1 MRHDVAIYS
10 PFAAEQ
16 YSRSGKFGGGAERQT
31 YLLAHAL
38 SRDGIRVAHIVLPVD
53 DPLPPPNSN
62 LTLVERGRYNGAI
75 PLAGKFLEARLIW
88 RGLDSADAA
97 VYIVR
102 TGSPALGV
110 AGAFCR
116 LRRRRLIFASSTDA
130 DFTLTTLTERIRSVV
145 YRGGLRCVDAVV
157 VQTGE
162 QLRLVQERFP
172 RIGRATHI
180 PSFAEPMERAERPG
194 KAFLWIGRIVD
205 YKAPLEFV
213 KLARAMPEATFR
225 LVATPFGA
233 HRALYD
239 ELVRQAADVPNLEIL
254 NSRPHRELMRLVAE
268 AVAVVSTSH
277 SEGMPNIFLEG
288 WASGVPA
295 LTLDFDPDGTIA
307 TRGIGAAAGG
317 SWAAFVDAARRLWSS
332 RHDTQEVADACR
344 AYIKEVHG
352 LAAVGR
358 RWSGLISEIAAAR

>member
-1 MRHDVAIYS
+1 VLVEPLFNSFESLPGGELRTAVLALADEEEVPVEDVLVAD
-10 PFAAEQ
+10 A
-16 YSRSGKFGGGAERQT
+16 SRRTTTLNAYVSGFGGTRRIVLYDNLVEDLPQEQALSVVAHE
-31 YLLAHAL
+31 LAHARH
-38 SRDGIRVAHIVLPVD
+38 SDVVV
-53 DPLPPPNSN
+53 
-62 LTLVERGRYNGAI
+62 
-75 PLAGKFLEARLIW
+75 
-88 RGLDSADAA
+88 
-97 VYIVR
+97 
-102 TGSPALGV
+102 GSVLGV

-172 RIGRATHI
+172 RIGCATHI

-239 ELVRQAADVPNLEIL
+239 ELVRQASSNV
-254 NSRPHRELMRLVAE
+254 EL
-268 AVAVVSTSH
+268 
-277 SEGMPNIFLEG
+277 
-288 WASGVPA
+288 
-295 LTLDFDPDGTIA
+295 
-307 TRGIGAAAGG
+307 
-317 SWAAFVDAARRLWSS
+317 
-332 RHDTQEVADACR
+332 
-344 AYIKEVHG
+344 
-352 LAAVGR
+352 
-358 RWSGLISEIAAAR
+358 LIS